1 MSNIFLKNDFAS
13 IFSSLTESNIQ
24 LPKHISIIDNNAKNM
39 TEQNGGEVTSEMS
52 VNRLRE
58 LLASETPKRSRA
70 HTRQR
75 GGAFS
80 ATSSAMNTAVQQR
93 GGKYSATSSEYG
105 VKQQGGSYS
114 ATSSDMN
121 TAIRQCGGSFS
132 ATSAVQRGGSDSV
145 NQDFSK
151 LVSMLTSESNSA
163 TDTVVL
169 ENELT
174 NLLKQSGGAKTNVND
189 IKQFFLD
196 LKSQGVDVNVKL
208 NDKTMTEF
216 FDLSNNTTT
225 EIGNNDLL
233 GGGKT
238 NPGFQAFLDFKKYVA
253 EKLKVTNSPNVGKI
267 AGMIQREMKEKHS
280 NLSAVEIA
288 EKGKEHFDNNK
299 SKYESEYN
307 KLLKSKK

>member
-24 LPKHISIIDNNAKNM
+24 LPKHISIIDNNAKNI
-39 TEQNGGEVTSEMS
+39 TEQNGGDITSEMS

-58 LLASETPKRSRA
+58 LLASDTPKRYRA
-70 HTRQR
+70 HT
-75 GGAFS
+75 
-80 ATSSAMNTAVQQR
+80 
-93 GGKYSATSSEYG
+93 
-105 VKQQGGSYS
+105 KQQGGSYS
-114 ATSSDMN
+114 ATSSAMN
-121 TAIRQCGGSFS
+121 TAVRQHGGSYS
-132 ATSAVQRGGSDSV
+132 ATSSEYQVKQRGGSYSATSSAMNTAVRQYGGSYSATSSVQHGGSDSV
-145 NQDFSK
+145 NHDLSK

-163 TDTVVL
+163 TDTVTL
-169 ENELT
+169 ENELSK
-174 NLLKQSGGAKTNVND
+174 LLKQSGGARTNVND
-189 IKQFFLD
+189 IKQFFID

-253 EKLKVTNSPNVGKI
+253 EKLKVSNSPNVGKI
-267 AGMIQREMKEKHS
+267 AGMIQREMKEKYS

-288 EKGKEHFDNNK
+288 EKGKKHFDENR

-307 KLLKSKK
+307 KILKSK